1 MEEAR
6 RRISLSSLREEDRI
20 VLDRL
25 RVSGEAWIVGG
36 WVRDF
41 LSGLSQDRIEDMDIA
56 TNLRPEQV
64 KDIFP
69 RSIMIGEKF
78 GTVIVRID
86 ESDDNDYEWEVT
98 TLREDGGYSD
108 GRRPENVVFGQEIED
123 DLERRDFT
131 INAMAIEISEKLV
144 GNDAPEGEL
153 LDFWEGLEDLE
164 GGLLRA
170 VGDAGKRLGEDGLR
184 VIRAFR
190 FLECG
195 EDGLRNLDPELSN
208 AISSNLRMLEM
219 VSKERIWNELGKIL
233 RGHNSKEI
241 VEKMH
246 AHGVLDKIIPGVSVN
261 LEVRHSRDQMVN
273 LALMCSSE
281 ASLGTKLSEKLSE
294 YLRLSR
300 KEASTLVLLHGLRD
314 LELDASIKSVRRF
327 MASHPDRSIRRMML
341 DYLSGTG
348 VKTEQFE
355 ACYQSTEELR
365 AGNSPLIDGSLLS
378 SLTGI
383 EPGRKLGRLKDW
395 LHRIQVERDI
405 ENREEVISMLDEIHW
420 KDSEFQDW
428 PVLSWP

>member
-6 RRISLSSLREEDRI
+6 RRISLSILREEDRI

-41 LSGLSQDRIEDMDIA
+41 LSGLSQDRIDDMDIA
-56 TNLRPEQV
+56 TNLRPDQV
-64 KDIFP
+64 KEIFP

-86 ESDDNDYEWEVT
+86 ESETNDYEWEVT

-144 GNDAPEGEL
+144 GNDEPEGEL

-208 AISSNLRMLEM
+208 AISSNLGMLEM

-281 ASLGTKLSEKLSE
+281 TSHGSKLSEELSE

-314 LELDASIKSVRRF
+314 LELDASIESVRRF
-327 MASHPDRSIRRMML
+327 MASHPDRSTRRMIL

-348 VKTEQFE
+348 VETGQFE

-365 AGNSPLIDGSLLS
+365 AGNSPLIDGNLLS

-395 LHRIQVERDI
+395 LHRIQVEGDI
-405 ENREEVISMLDEIHW
+405 ENRESAISMLDEIHW
-420 KDSEFQDW
+420 EDSEFEDW

>member
-6 RRISLSSLREEDRI
+6 RRISLSILREEDRI

-41 LSGLSQDRIEDMDIA
+41 LSDLSQDRIDDMDIA

-64 KDIFP
+64 KEIFP

-108 GRRPENVVFGQEIED
+108 GRRPENVVFGKEIED

-164 GGLLRA
+164 EGLLRA

-281 ASLGTKLSEKLSE
+281 TSHGSKLSEELSE

-314 LELDASIKSVRRF
+314 LELDASIESVRRF
-327 MASHPDRSIRRMML
+327 MASHPDRSTRRMIL

-348 VKTEQFE
+348 VETGQFE

-365 AGNSPLIDGSLLS
+365 AGNSPLIDGNLLS

-395 LHRIQVERDI
+395 LHRIQVEGDI
-405 ENREEVISMLDEIHW
+405 ENRESAISMLDEIHW
-420 KDSEFQDW
+420 EDSEFEDW

>member
-6 RRISLSSLREEDRI
+6 RRISLSHLREEDML

-25 RVSGEAWIVGG
+25 RDFGEAWIVGG

-41 LSGLSQDRIEDMDIA
+41 LSGISRDRIDDMDIA
-56 TNLRPEQV
+56 TNLRPNQV
-64 KDIFP
+64 KEIFP

-86 ESDDNDYEWEVT
+86 DSEKDDYEWEVT

-131 INAMAIEISEKLV
+131 INAMAIEISGKLV
-144 GNDAPEGEL
+144 GNENPEGEL
-153 LDFWEGLEDLE
+153 LDFWKGLEDLE
-164 GGLLRA
+164 EGILRA

-190 FLECG
+190 FLESG
-195 EDGLRNLDPELSN
+195 EEGLRDLDPDLSN
-208 AISSNLRMLEM
+208 AISSNLEMLEM

-233 RGHNSKEI
+233 SGHHSKEI

-246 AHGVLDKIIPGVSVN
+246 SHGVMDKIIPGVSVN
-261 LEVRHSRDQMVN
+261 LEVRHSRSHMVN
-273 LALMCSSE
+273 LALICSSE
-281 ASLGTKLSEKLSE
+281 TLDESKLSEKLVE

-314 LELDASIKSVRRF
+314 LELDNSIKSVRRF
-327 MASHPDRSIRRMML
+327 MATHPDHSIRKMIL
-341 DYLSGTG
+341 DYLSGSG
-348 VKTEQFE
+348 VETEQFE
-355 ACYQSTEELR
+355 SCYQSTEELR
-365 AGNSPLIDGSLLS
+365 AGNSPLIDGNLLS

-405 ENREEVISMLDEIHW
+405 EDRDSLISMMGEIHW
-420 KDSEFQDW
+420 EESEFEEW

>member
-6 RRISLSSLREEDRI
+6 RRISLSILREEDRI

-86 ESDDNDYEWEVT
+86 ESETNDYEWEVT

-108 GRRPENVVFGQEIED
+108 GRRPENVVFGKEIED

-144 GNDAPEGEL
+144 GNDEPEGEL

-281 ASLGTKLSEKLSE
+281 TSHGSKLSEELSE

-314 LELDASIKSVRRF
+314 LELDASIESVRRF
-327 MASHPDRSIRRMML
+327 MASHPDRSTRRMIL

-348 VKTEQFE
+348 VETGQFE

-365 AGNSPLIDGSLLS
+365 AGNSPLIDGNLLS

-395 LHRIQVERDI
+395 LHRIQVEGDI
-405 ENREEVISMLDEIHW
+405 ENRESAISMLDEIHW
-420 KDSEFQDW
+420 EDSEFEDW

>member
-6 RRISLSSLREEDRI
+6 RRISLSILREEDRI

-41 LSGLSQDRIEDMDIA
+41 LSDLSQDRIDDMDIA

-64 KDIFP
+64 KEIFP

-86 ESDDNDYEWEVT
+86 ESETNDYEWEVT

-144 GNDAPEGEL
+144 GNDEPEGEL

-281 ASLGTKLSEKLSE
+281 TSHGSKLSEELSE

-314 LELDASIKSVRRF
+314 LELDASIESVRRF
-327 MASHPDRSIRRMML
+327 KASHPDRSTRRMIL

-348 VKTEQFE
+348 VETEQFE

-365 AGNSPLIDGSLLS
+365 AGNSPLIDGNLLS

-395 LHRIQVERDI
+395 LHRIQVEGDI
-405 ENREEVISMLDEIHW
+405 ENRESAISMLDEIHW
-420 KDSEFQDW
+420 EDSEFEDW

>member
-6 RRISLSSLREEDRI
+6 RRISLSILREEDRI

-41 LSGLSQDRIEDMDIA
+41 LSGLSQDRIDDMDIA

-64 KDIFP
+64 KEIFP

-86 ESDDNDYEWEVT
+86 ESETNDYEWEVT

-108 GRRPENVVFGQEIED
+108 GRRPENVVFGKEIED

-144 GNDAPEGEL
+144 GNDEPEGEL

-281 ASLGTKLSEKLSE
+281 TSLGTKLSEKLSE

-327 MASHPDRSIRRMML
+327 MASHPDRSIRRMIL

-348 VKTEQFE
+348 VETEQFE

>member
-41 LSGLSQDRIEDMDIA
+41 LSGLSQDRIDDMDIA
-56 TNLRPEQV
+56 TNLRPDQV
-64 KDIFP
+64 KEIFP

-164 GGLLRA
+164 EGLLRA

-208 AISSNLRMLEM
+208 AISSNLGMLEM

-281 ASLGTKLSEKLSE
+281 TSLGTKLSEKLSE

-327 MASHPDRSIRRMML
+327 MASHPERSIRRMIL

-348 VKTEQFE
+348 VETEQFE
-355 ACYQSTEELR
+355 ACYLSTEELR
-365 AGNSPLIDGSLLS
+365 AGYSPLIDGSLLS

-383 EPGRKLGRLKDW
+383 EPGWKLGRLKDW

-405 ENREEVISMLDEIHW
+405 ENREVVISMLDEIHW

>member
-6 RRISLSSLREEDRI
+6 RRISLSILREEDRI

-41 LSGLSQDRIEDMDIA
+41 LSGLSQDRIDDMDIA
-56 TNLRPEQV
+56 TNLRPDQV
-64 KDIFP
+64 KEIFP

-86 ESDDNDYEWEVT
+86 ESETNDYEWEVT

-144 GNDAPEGEL
+144 GNDEPEGEL

-208 AISSNLRMLEM
+208 AISSNLGMLEM

-281 ASLGTKLSEKLSE
+281 TSHGSKLSEELSE

-314 LELDASIKSVRRF
+314 LELDASIESVRRF
-327 MASHPDRSIRRMML
+327 MASHPDRSTRRMIL

-348 VKTEQFE
+348 VETGQFE

-365 AGNSPLIDGSLLS
+365 AGNSPLIDGNLLS

-395 LHRIQVERDI
+395 LHRIQVEGDI
-405 ENREEVISMLDEIHW
+405 ENRETAISMLDEIHW
-420 KDSEFQDW
+420 EDSEFEDW

>member
-6 RRISLSSLREEDRI
+6 RRISLSILREEDRI

-41 LSGLSQDRIEDMDIA
+41 LSGLSQDRIDDMDIA

-64 KDIFP
+64 KEIFP

-86 ESDDNDYEWEVT
+86 ESETNDYEWEVT

-108 GRRPENVVFGQEIED
+108 GRRPENVVFGKEIED

-164 GGLLRA
+164 EGLLRA

-281 ASLGTKLSEKLSE
+281 TSHGSKLSEELSE

-314 LELDASIKSVRRF
+314 LELDASIESVRRF
-327 MASHPDRSIRRMML
+327 MASHPDRSTRRMIL

-348 VKTEQFE
+348 VETGQFE

-365 AGNSPLIDGSLLS
+365 AGNSPLIDGNLLS

-395 LHRIQVERDI
+395 LHRIQVEGDI
-405 ENREEVISMLDEIHW
+405 ENRESVISMLDEIHW
-420 KDSEFQDW
+420 EDSEFEDW